1 MDLNIIAE
9 DDRLI
14 VVDKPAGVTVW
25 KEGMSQEETI
35 VSFLVGQFPE
45 LESLGEQRRYG
56 IVHRLDK
63 DTSGILLAAKTKE
76 AFEQL
81 QKQFA
86 ARKVEKRYVCL
97 VEGTLKEEGG
107 LIHTLLGR
115 SPADRR
121 KQRAYPLDQPF
132 DSLQQGSGQAAQGK
146 REAITEWKMLKRFEN
161 YTLLE
166 VTPKTGRKHQIR
178 AHMASIGHPVAGD
191 KLYGFKNQRV
201 PQGLERHFLH
211 AGFLKIDGKEF
222 VSPLPEDLQNVL
234 EKLSQLK

>member
-1 MDLNIIAE
+1 MDLKIIYE

-14 VVDKPAGVTVW
+14 VVDKPAGFTVW

-35 VSFLVGQFPE
+35 VSLLLGQFPE
-45 LESLGEQRRYG
+45 LESLGEERRYG

-76 AFEQL
+76 AFEQF
-81 QKQFA
+81 QEQFA
-86 ARKVEKRYVCL
+86 AREVEKRYICL
-97 VEGTLKEEGG
+97 AEGILKEEGG
-107 LIHTLLGR
+107 IIHTLLGR

-121 KQRAYPLDQPF
+121 KQRAYPLDQPE
-132 DSLQQGSGQAAQGK
+132 SGEL
-146 REAITEWKMLKRFEN
+146 EAITEWKVLKRFEH

-178 AHMASIGHPVAGD
+178 AHMASLGYPISGD

-211 AGFLKIDGKEF
+211 ASFLKIEGKEF
-222 VSPLPEDLQNVL
+222 ASPLPQDLQNVL
-234 EKLSQLK
+234 EKLY

>member
-1 MDLNIIAE
+1 MDLKIIYE
-9 DDRLI
+9 DDRLLVI
-14 VVDKPAGVTVW
+14 DKPAGIAVW
-25 KEGMSQEETI
+25 NEGMAQGDT
-35 VSFLVGQFPE
+35 VATMLLGQYPE

-56 IVHRLDK
+56 LVHRLDK

-76 AFEQL
+76 AFDQL

-86 ARKVEKRYVCL
+86 AREIEKRYTCL
-97 VEGTLKEEGG
+97 VEGTLKEDRG

-121 KQRAYPLDQPF
+121 KSRAYPLDET
-132 DSLQQGSGQAAQGK
+132 GAGR
-146 REAITEWKMLKRFEN
+146 REAITEWKILKRFER

-178 AHMASIGHPVAGD
+178 AHMASLGHPVAGD

-201 PQGLERHFLH
+201 PQGLVRHFLH
-211 AGFLKIDGKEF
+211 ASFLKIEGKEF
-222 VSPLPEDLQNVL
+222 VSPLPQDLQNVL
-234 EKLSQLK
+234 EKLSQKNDNNN

>member
-25 KEGMSQEETI
+25 KDPSTSSGQEDT
-35 VSFLVGQFPE
+35 VASLLTGQFPE
-45 LESLGEQRRYG
+45 LEKLGEKLRYG
-56 IVHRLDK
+56 IAHRLDK

-97 VEGTLKEEGG
+97 AEGTLKEEGG

-121 KQRAYPLDQPF
+121 KQRAYPLDQEA
-132 DSLQQGSGQAAQGK
+132 SGR
-146 REAITEWKMLKRFEN
+146 REAITEWKVLKRFEN

-178 AHMASIGHPVAGD
+178 AHMASVGHPIAGD
-191 KLYGFKNQRV
+191 KLYGFKDQRI

-211 AGFLKIDGKEF
+211 ANFLKVNGKEF
-222 VSPLPEDLQNVL
+222 VSPLPQDLQNVL

>member
-1 MDLNIIAE
+1 MDLKIIYE

-14 VVDKPAGVTVW
+14 VVDKPAGITVW
-25 KEGMSQEETI
+25 KEGMSQEDTI
-35 VSFLVGQFPE
+35 ASLLVGQFPE

-76 AFEQL
+76 AFDQL
-81 QKQFA
+81 QEQFA
-86 ARKVEKRYVCL
+86 ARKVEKRYICL
-97 VEGTLKEEGG
+97 VEGTLKQENGI
-107 LIHTLLGR
+107 IHTLLGR

-121 KQRAYPLDQPF
+121 KQRAYPL
-132 DSLQQGSGQAAQGK
+132 GETEMGK
-146 REAITEWKMLKRFEN
+146 REAITEWNVLKRFEH
-161 YTLLE
+161 YTLFE

-178 AHMASIGHPVAGD
+178 AHMASLGHPVAGD

-211 AGFLKIDGKEF
+211 ASFLKIERKEF
-222 VSPLPEDLQNVL
+222 VSPLPQDLQNAL
-234 EKLSQLK
+234 ETLSQQK

>member
-1 MDLNIIAE
+1 MDLKIIYE

-14 VVDKPAGVTVW
+14 VVDKPAGITIWRDPSPPTGGSGQEDTVASLL
-25 KEGMSQEETI
+25 M
-35 VSFLVGQFPE
+35 GQFPE
-45 LESLGEQRRYG
+45 LEKLGEKLRYG

-63 DTSGILLAAKTKE
+63 DTSGILLTAKTKE
-76 AFEQL
+76 AFEQF
-81 QKQFA
+81 QKKFA
-86 ARKVEKRYVCL
+86 AREVEKRYICL
-97 VEGTLKEEGG
+97 VEGILKEESGI
-107 LIHTLLGR
+107 IHTLLGR

-121 KQRAYPLDQPF
+121 KQRAYPLEDA
-132 DSLQQGSGQAAQGK
+132 DAGK
-146 REAITEWKMLKRFEN
+146 REAITEWKVLKRFEQ

-178 AHMASIGHPVAGD
+178 AHMASLGHPVAGD

-201 PQGLERHFLH
+201 PQGLVRHFLH
-211 AGFLKIDGKEF
+211 ASFLKIEGKEF